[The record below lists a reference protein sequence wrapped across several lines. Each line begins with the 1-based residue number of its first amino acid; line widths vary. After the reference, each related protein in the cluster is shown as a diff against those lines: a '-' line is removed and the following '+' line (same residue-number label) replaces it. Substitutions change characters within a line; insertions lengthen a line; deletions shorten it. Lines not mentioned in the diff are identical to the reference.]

1 MNIRTTSIAAR
12 AAAVLIALAA
22 AAGCA
27 STSMSNQQQ
36 VAAGPLPRPGQ
47 IWVYPFAATP
57 ADVRP
62 ESALGSDPEVVAGQQ
77 TAEQIAEGR
86 KLGAQIATQV
96 VQEII
101 GMGMPAAVGSA
112 ASRPQINDLVI
123 EGSLLSVQQGS
134 AAERVSIGFAAGST
148 ELKVAVEG
156 YQMTT
161 MGLRKLGSGDVTS
174 TGNKTPGMA
183 VGIASWAITHNPA
196 GFILTTGMKSY
207 GELSGSNTI
216 EGRVQKISEQIGSQL
231 KTRFEEQGWITGG
244 S

>member
-1 MNIRTTSIAAR
+1 MQTLCGANKF
-12 AAAVLIALAA
+12 AVCLTALAIT
-22 AAGCA
+22 AGCA
-27 STSMSNQQQ
+27 STSVSNQQQ
-36 VAAGPLPRPGQ
+36 IAAGPLPRPGQ

-62 ESALGSDPEVVAGQQ
+62 ESALTSDPEVVAGQQ
-77 TAEQIAEGR
+77 SAEQIAEGR
-86 KLGAQIATQV
+86 QLGTEIAIQV
-96 VQEII
+96 VQQII

-134 AAERVSIGFAAGST
+134 AAERVSIGFSAGES

-156 YQMTT
+156 YQMTA

-216 EGRVQKISEQIGSQL
+216 EGRVQKISQQIGAQL
-231 KTRFEEQGWITGG
+231 KTRFQEQGWIGG
-244 S
+244 